1 MRISDWSSDVCSSD
15 LGLLEG
21 KEATPHWIARDEFAR
36 RFPNTK
42 FRPDVL
48 YVADG
53 NVITS
58 AGTVAAIDCCLQ
70 LVRDHHGAD
79 VANHAARLLA
89 TPPHRQGGQAQYIE
103 QPVPQ
108 LASETRLPGVLER
121 ARAHLSEP
129 MSIYVLAAVAHTR
142 SRTFPRNFPAAPG
155 TTTPKRLHESGH
167 TSGRERRY
175 KDV

>member
-1 MRISDWSSDVCSSD
+1 MIRRPPRSTRTDTLFPYTTLFRSLGAFVRGEA
-15 LGLLEG
+15 GLLEG
-21 KEATPHWIARDEFAR
+21 KEATTHWIARDEFAR

-79 VANHAARLLA
+79 VANHAARLLV

-108 LASETRLPGVLER
+108 LASETRLTGVLAG
-121 ARAHLSEP
+121 AREH
-129 MSIYVLAAVAHTR
+129 R
-142 SRTFPRNFPAAPG
+142 SDPPPG
-155 TTTPKRLHESGH
+155 DGLEVG
-167 TSGRERRY
+167 
-175 KDV
+175 

>member
-1 MRISDWSSDVCSSD
+1 MRISDWSSDVCSSY
-15 LGLLEG
+15 L
-21 KEATPHWIARDEFAR
+21 ARDEFAR

-79 VANHAARLLA
+79 VANHAARLLV

-121 ARAHLSEP
+121 SEE
-129 MSIYVLAAVAHTR
+129 HTLN
-142 SRTFPRNFPAAPG
+142 SSP
-155 TTTPKRLHESGH
+155 
-167 TSGRERRY
+167 
-175 KDV
+175 